1 MLSTGGRPLRL
12 REQTLDKPPNLLA
25 DEFLS
30 TPAIWLPGMDGAE
43 WNAELDRT
51 FDRAIVTHDFLDGKL
66 TPGQF
71 EDALHHFGIP
81 NPWHVNAAW
90 EEGKTFL

>member
-1 MLSTGGRPLRL
+1 
-12 REQTLDKPPNLLA
+12 
-25 DEFLS
+25 
-30 TPAIWLPGMDGAE
+30 MDSDE
-43 WNAELDRT
+43 WNAELDLT
-51 FDRAIVTHDFLDGKL
+51 FDRAIVTRDFLEGKL

-81 NPWHVNAAW
+81 DPWAVSEAW